1 MGELK
6 KDTKCNDVP
15 AERRTEIWNLSQG
28 RKLQWGI
35 LTTVFHVT
43 ATSVNTHIIS
53 CSHSEK
59 KNDRQMLKG
68 SPSVSDILCAPVSA
82 E

>member
-1 MGELK
+1 MDELK

-15 AERRTEIWNLSQG
+15 AERWTEIWNLGQG
-28 RKLQWGI
+28 CKLQWGI

-53 CSHSEK
+53 CSQVTMEK
-59 KNDRQMLKG
+59 KNDSESERKK
-68 SPSVSDILCAPVSA
+68 DRC
-82 E
+82 